1 MSEVIEACRLH
12 LSPALLM
19 RKERRMHGRLLLGVL
34 ATAVFVVGCSQSDSG
49 ITSSV
54 KSKLIADDMV
64 KARNIDVDT
73 KDRVVTLTGTV
84 QSPTEENRAVEIAR
98 NTKGVADVVDRI
110 AIVSAE
116 PGAAPTTGFD
126 SAPAPSIR
134 GAVGDATITSD
145 VKARLLAD
153 SDVSGIRIDVNTRDG
168 VVTLSGTVANSAQKA
183 RAAELAAKADN
194 VVRVEDNLLVKGTAP
209 QPVR

>member
-1 MSEVIEACRLH
+1 
-12 LSPALLM
+12 
-19 RKERRMHGRLLLGVL
+19 MHGRSLLGVL
-34 ATAVFVVGCSQSDSG
+34 VTAVLVVGCSQSDSG

-73 KDRVVTLTGTV
+73 RDRVVTLRGTV

-98 NTKGVADVVDRI
+98 NTKGVADVVNRI
-110 AIVSAE
+110 AIVSGE
-116 PGAAPTTGFD
+116 PGAAPTTGLD
-126 SAPAPSIR
+126 SAPASSIS

-153 SDVSGIRIDVNTRDG
+153 PDVSGIRIDVDTRDR
-168 VVTLSGTVANSAQKA
+168 VVTLSGTVANAAQKA

-194 VVRVEDNLLVKGTAP
+194 VVRVEDNLLVQSTP
-209 QPVR
+209 PVR